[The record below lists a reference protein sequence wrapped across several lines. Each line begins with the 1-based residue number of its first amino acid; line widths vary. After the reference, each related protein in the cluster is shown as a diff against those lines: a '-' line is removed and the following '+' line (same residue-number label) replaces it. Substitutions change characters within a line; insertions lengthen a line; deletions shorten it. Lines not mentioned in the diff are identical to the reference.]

1 MQNSDLWRIMN
12 GHVTG
17 FIMLCKD
24 ETWGT
29 VNQNRELLN
38 TFAGRFQ
45 AKQAEFHSFL
55 KNNKKGEMNYE

>member
-1 MQNSDLWRIMN
+1 MN

-38 TFAGRFQ
+38 TCLCQPVQ
-45 AKQAEFHSFL
+45 AKQTEFHSFL
-55 KNNKKGEMNYE
+55 KNNKKGETNYE

>member
-1 MQNSDLWRIMN
+1 MNKHLLRALWAWTHPSLIQ
-12 GHVTG
+12 
-17 FIMLCKD
+17 
-24 ETWGT
+24 T

>member
-1 MQNSDLWRIMN
+1 MN

-24 ETWGT
+24 EIWGT